1 VVDVLN
7 GKSPRSGQ
15 IDPFNKKG
23 FDTVWWWFTLGSS
36 SLQIMKMSPLLLLP
50 ILLSLA
56 SVQASDRINVA
67 EDEATHSAYNGGWQQ
82 GKNSGTGF
90 GAWLFQ
96 SAGGVGTDSHC
107 GFFVANSTEQKDLEN
122 AGSNGKALGMFA
134 NGVDFE
140 VACAFRSFDAPLA
153 VGDSFSLMMECG
165 EFMKKFETDDS
176 RPGVIGF
183 SLRTGAAADAWD
195 DLQNGSRLQ
204 FGFYQGEGNYQVFDG
219 EADHDTG
226 VPFTTGGVSVTVT
239 LVTPDTYNLEIT
251 ALDTKETKKLEGR
264 KLAGDAGAQ
273 IDSFAIYNQ
282 DGESGDAYF
291 NGFQVSRLATSLPR

>member
-1 VVDVLN
+1 M
-7 GKSPRSGQ
+7 GR
-15 IDPFNKKG
+15 IDPFNKKC
-23 FDTVWWWFTLGSS
+23 FDTVLRRHTLGGNP
-36 SLQIMKMSPLLLLP
+36 LQIMKCSPLLLLP
-50 ILLSLA
+50 ILFSLA
-56 SVQASDRINVA
+56 SALASDRINVA
-67 EDEATHSAYNGGWQQ
+67 EDEATHSAYNGGWQS

-96 SAGGVGTDSHC
+96 TAGGVGTDSHS

-122 AGSNGKALGMFA
+122 AGTNGKALGMFA

-140 VACAFRSFDAPLA
+140 VACAFRSFDAPLV

-165 EFMKKFETDDS
+165 EFVKKFETDDS

-195 DLQNGSRLQ
+195 DFQTGARLQ
-204 FGFYQGEGNYQVFDG
+204 FGFYQGEGNFQVYDG

-226 VPFTTGGVSVTVT
+226 VPFTAGGVSVTVT

-251 ALDTKETKKLEGR
+251 TLDTKETKKLEGR
-264 KLAGDAGAQ
+264 KLAGDAGAP

-282 DGESGDAYF
+282 DGESSDAYF
-291 NGFQVSRLATSLPR
+291 NGFQVSRVATSIPR